1 LWLPFIKPHFPS
13 DTIYVVLQN
22 LNLYRCDNALSA
34 APVFNLIVVGTSL
47 STQFSLP
54 ATVTT
59 ADLEIL
65 KNGVLFLSLNG
76 KVIKSVDKGA
86 TWVANTGT
94 TSGSLVTLPYAT
106 NFIEIIQDS
115 AQNNE
120 SLYAMSVNSIYYR
133 NNTMNGWMLFMN
145 NLPTT
150 PNFTE
155 A

>member
-1 LWLPFIKPHFPS
+1 
-13 DTIYVVLQN
+13 
-22 LNLYRCDNALSA
+22 
-34 APVFNLIVVGTSL
+34 
-47 STQFSLP
+47 
-54 ATVTT
+54 
-59 ADLEIL
+59 
-65 KNGVLFLSLNG
+65 LFLSLNG
-76 KVIKSVDKGA
+76 KIIKSVDKGT
-86 TWVANTGT
+86 TWVAHTGT
-94 TSGSLVTLPYAT
+94 TSGSVVALPSST

-120 SLYAMSVNSIYYR
+120 RLCAMSLNSIYYR